1 MTEVAKSEKKTKQ
14 ERAPAPGKKMYGL
27 VIKNNASKHQ
37 SDLKNTKRRMLI
49 KSSRTYLQ
57 H

>member
-1 MTEVAKSEKKTKQ
+1 MTEVAKSEKTKQ

-27 VIKNNASKHQ
+27 VIKNNAIKHQ
-37 SDLKNTKRRMLI
+37 SDLKNTKRGMLI
-49 KSSRTYLQ
+49 KSSRSYLQ